1 MHILWFCFAKTFKV
15 QNTLCYCGYSVFVVL
30 FRGFSDSYFNEWNW
44 NSRIEWFNGGIL
56 GCAQF
61 YAIENC
67 MKSEPKEC
75 QNIIDAICTE
85 TRTSTNKVTIML
97 MLRFSGFVLFVHF
110 IGVCFV
116 FNPKGYN
123 IFLTFIHSFQI
134 QFWRTKIPSI
144 RFPQFI
150 NIDDIKDIQGL
161 LDIYWIRW
169 KSNFGIRE
177 SFVTVCVESKWF
189 CWRSTVAQ
197 RMCENLGQSK

>member
-1 MHILWFCFAKTFKV
+1 MRFAFLPFHWLCIFFGFVLQKHLKCKTLSVIVGIRYLW
-15 QNTLCYCGYSVFVVL
+15 CYFEVFL
-30 FRGFSDSYFNEWNW
+30 IAISNEWNW
-44 NSRIEWFNGGIL
+44 NSRIEWFNGGISV
-56 GCAQF
+56 CAQF

-161 LDIYWIRW
+161 LDIYWI
-169 KSNFGIRE
+169 
-177 SFVTVCVESKWF
+177 C
-189 CWRSTVAQ
+189 
-197 RMCENLGQSK
+197 